1 MHLPPIRML
10 VADASDSVQAFFQDV
25 AERSRIR
32 IAITP
37 ARSGPECLALLT
49 EGHFNL
55 AFIDINMPEMS
66 GMEALGRAR
75 AAGNKIFAVLMSG
88 KVTDERLD
96 LARQLKTYEYLVKP
110 FTAADVTSILK
121 AHQQVMVPIATL
133 IVDDS
138 RTIRRVI
145 RQVLEDAVFKLS
157 IEEAVDG
164 ESALKRFKDGGYDI
178 VFLDYAMPGLNGIE
192 TLDAIRAREPK
203 AKVIMIS
210 AMPDATIERQAL
222 DHGAIAF
229 LPKPFFWVDVSRAVH
244 GALGLKM
251 PSLTANWSPDRN
263 MKKRL
268 EVCPADDEDT
278 AADGKDRAISWA

>member
-1 MHLPPIRML
+1 VLLPPIRML
-10 VADASDSVQAFFQDV
+10 VADASDAAHAFFKDV
-25 AERSRIR
+25 VERSRMR
-32 IAITP
+32 IEITP
-37 ARSGPECLALLT
+37 ARTGPECLSQLT
-49 EGHFNL
+49 DGHFNL
-55 AFIDINMPEMS
+55 AFIDVNMPEMS

-75 AAGNKIFAVLMSG
+75 AHGNKTFAVLMSG

-96 LARQLKTYEYLVKP
+96 LACQLKAYEYLVKP
-110 FTAADVTSILK
+110 FTAADVTSIFK
-121 AHQQVMVPIATL
+121 AYQQVMVPIATL

-145 RQVLEDAVFKLS
+145 RQVLEDGVFKLS
-157 IEEAVDG
+157 IEEAADG

-210 AMPDATIERQAL
+210 AMPDATIEQQAL
-222 DHGAIAF
+222 AHGAVAF

-244 GALGLKM
+244 AALGLKM
-251 PSLTANWSPDRN
+251 PGLTANWAPDRGV
-263 MKKRL
+263 KKR
-268 EVCPADDEDT
+268 VCPADAEENT
-278 AADGKDRAISWA
+278 ADGQDRAVTWA